1 MRRRCKAGLSV
12 ERRRPRNAQGLRWDR
27 QLRTHLL
34 SPRKNPHPRPRLR
47 RHRLRPLRLVK
58 RHRYGRQIPVIPSD
72 RPKALLRRHSRIHPL
87 PARQQFVR
95 KARST
100 VRQERRPRRLLRRLH
115 GNHGPAGN
123 AVPTEAR
130 QRSPARQEVQ
140 HAPASPMPAI
150 KSTAPSL
157 HPGPAGTAAGG
168 QQTTQARQTARST
181 ASVPTATG
189 SQAGMKA
196 VSNTKA
202 AVKGHTAPT
211 AAKQPTRKQRGKKK

>member
-1 MRRRCKAGLSV
+1 M

-115 GNHGPAGN
+115 GNHGPAGMLLLR
-123 AVPTEAR
+123 EMQCR
-130 QRSPARQEVQ
+130 QRQGSVARPGRKYSTLPQAPCPQSRARPPACTPARQERRRE
-140 HAPASPMPAI
+140 AS
-150 KSTAPSL
+150 
-157 HPGPAGTAAGG
+157 
-168 QQTTQARQTARST
+168 
-181 ASVPTATG
+181 
-189 SQAGMKA
+189 
-196 VSNTKA
+196 
-202 AVKGHTAPT
+202 
-211 AAKQPTRKQRGKKK
+211 KQRRHVRRRGAPPLFQLPPAHRRA